1 MRPGG
6 AAVCS
11 GTVYHRRNVPTRNEF
26 TYPVGYVWIDPDHP
40 DRLCR
45 EHPLWSATRTAPAR
59 FRRSDYGL
67 EATGSLAESVRDDLT
82 PVLQER
88 PAGAVRM
95 LTQVRRFGWLFNPIT
110 VYLAWTDDDADPAGA
125 VLEVTNTPWKERLR
139 YPVRLWRRGDWLTAT
154 TDKVLHVSPFLDE
167 SQRYDIRVRGDDDR
181 IEFGI
186 DVVPDGMDEPIV
198 VTGLT
203 TERVPATRS
212 ALSRALVRPFLST
225 HRVSWGIHWQALKLW
240 WKRVPFVPHPR
251 KREVPA

>member
-6 AAVCS
+6 AAVCT
-11 GTVYHRRNVPTRNEF
+11 GTVYHRRNLPTRHEF
-26 TYPVGYVWIDPDHP
+26 TYPVGYVWVDPDHP
-40 DRLCR
+40 DRLCDR
-45 EHPLWSATRTAPAR
+45 HPLWSAARAAPAR

-67 EATGSLAESVRDDLT
+67 DPTGSLAESVRDDLA
-82 PVLQER
+82 PVLRER

-110 VYLAWTDDDADPAGA
+110 VYLAWTDDDADPVGA

-139 YPVRLWRRGDWLTAT
+139 YPVRLWRQGDWLTAT

-167 SQRYDIRVRGDDDR
+167 TQRYDIRVRGDDDHL
-181 IEFGI
+181 EFGI

-198 VTGLT
+198 VTGLS
-203 TERVPATRS
+203 TERAPVTRPALT
-212 ALSRALVRPFLST
+212 RALVRPLLST

-251 KREVPA
+251 KREAPA